1 MKRVLLITCMIL
13 IAFLTFSQNASNA
26 GKKIKSKEPSTHYDR
41 ISLTY
46 VLLDFGSGTYN
57 GLLKQSFP
65 QIKVDDKFD
74 DNSIKYPVLPTPVSR
89 EETVN
94 TFAFNTKTPDIVS
107 NKIKDALIT
116 NHIANDVIAK
126 WFSRKDD
133 GSFGVELLQ
142 QRGLYN
148 ATDADVAA
156 ANASKLGIA
165 KLKDAGEELLKNT
178 YILVVDV
185 NDLIDMEE
193 SYNRQQKNS
202 KTTINRTQ
210 NGFKATVNTYVYKV
224 NFNDTINNIFWNELW
239 ANATDTDLAQRKAK
253 FDAYDFPISYYT
265 RTSTM
270 VEASQYNPGQ
280 GLAPKVQA
288 TQEQLM
294 IKLLQN
300 GISNNLSSV
309 ESNLEEFKVKT
320 SIYSTHPIEAKIGKK
335 EGLKTDHRYFVYEM
349 EQDNGGEIKANKKG
363 VIRATKHIVDNR
375 TVSTGQT
382 KTSRFYQVAGGRLDE
397 GMLLQQRNDAGLA
410 LTLGGSIGGFG
421 GFDGRLDFNLSRLLG
436 ARMPS
441 MIKLY
446 VEGGYDMVEKDVS
459 LSPTAGPNVFT
470 NFMRLGGGLAKEFCF
485 AHHFK
490 LQPYLGMG
498 LETASDKD
506 NKESTLSTLYGR
518 GGVLFGLNIRHNIQL
533 VYSYGTYS
541 PFGTITNKENTKVDV
556 NNSDNWKDA
565 LDRGGKTNTFG
576 LRFEF

>member
-1 MKRVLLITCMIL
+1 MKRVLLTTCMIL
-13 IAFLTFSQNASNA
+13 IAVLTFSQNASNA
-26 GKKIKSKEPSTHYDR
+26 GKKIKSQEPSTHYDR

-46 VLLDFGSGTYN
+46 VLLDFGSGNYN

-74 DNSIKYPVLPTPVSR
+74 DNSIKYPVLPSPVSR
-89 EETVN
+89 EETIN
-94 TFAFNTKTPDIVS
+94 TLAFNPKTPDNVS

-116 NHIANDVIAK
+116 NHVTNDVIAK

-193 SYNRQQKNS
+193 SYNRQQRNS

-239 ANATDTDLAQRKAK
+239 ANATDADLAQRRAK

-265 RTSTM
+265 RTTTM

-349 EQDNGGEIKANKKG
+349 EQNNAGEIKANKKG

-410 LTLGGSIGGFG
+410 LTLGGSNGGFG

-490 LQPYLGMG
+490 LQPYFGMG

-533 VYSYGTYS
+533 VYSYGTYT
-541 PFGTITNKENTKVDV
+541 PFGTITNKENTKVEV

-576 LRFEF
+576 IRFEF